1 MRGRIKPTKTITISG
16 KSYLQHYNDDTDQ
29 VIGDVLLIPHI
40 ENRTNISLP
49 EIYRETGSK
58 GYYRA
63 FIYDGR
69 DWGVLNYI
77 EIFPDKEHQFS
88 KSEYPIDIARVCSEI
103 IIKLSNTVIYRTYR
117 NHYTTNKYIPNDF
130 KGKKGH
136 MKN

>member
-16 KSYLQHYNDDTDQ
+16 KSYLQHYNDDTDP

-58 GYYRA
+58 GYFRA

-69 DWGVLNYI
+69 DWGVLN
-77 EIFPDKEHQFS
+77 KEHQFS

-103 IIKLSNTVIYRTYR
+103 IIKLSNTVVYRTYR
-117 NHYTTNKYIPNDF
+117 GHYTVNKYVSNDF

-136 MKN
+136 SKR